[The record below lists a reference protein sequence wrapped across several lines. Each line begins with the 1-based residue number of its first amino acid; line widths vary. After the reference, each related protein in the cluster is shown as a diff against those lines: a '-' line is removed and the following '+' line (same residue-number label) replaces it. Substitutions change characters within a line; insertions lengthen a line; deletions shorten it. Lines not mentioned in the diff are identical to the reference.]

1 MTMAAMTKDR
11 IGALCTIGPA
21 AAFMVGIVG
30 IPLFYILYVSFN
42 GPHFSPSAYVMLLSS
57 RLFFQSLWS
66 TFETSI
72 LATVLS
78 VLLGYPVAVHLAR
91 QPARRRAL
99 MMIMVLMPFWTSV
112 LVKSYAFTIILGRRG
127 IINTALSCV
136 VGHKVALPL
145 LFNKFSVVI
154 GMANYLVPFVV
165 FPVLASLLAID
176 PALGRAATLMG
187 ARPMRVFRQITL
199 PLSLPGVIAGASST
213 FIISLGF
220 FVVPALLGGRHDVML
235 ANLVDFYTRET
246 LDWPAAAAIGMCLLA
261 VIGMCGFIAT
271 TLRKVRRV

>member
-1 MTMAAMTKDR
+1 MTIPAMTRDR
-11 IGALCTIGPA
+11 TGALCTIGPA
-21 AAFMVGIVG
+21 AVFMVGIVG
-30 IPLFYILYVSFN
+30 IPLLYIFYVSFN
-42 GPHFSPSAYVMLLSS
+42 GPHFSFSAYVTLLSS

-78 VLLGYPVAVHLAR
+78 VLLGYPVAIHLAR
-91 QPARRRAL
+91 QTPRRRAL
-99 MMIMVLMPFWTSV
+99 MMILVLMPFWTSI

-127 IINTALSCV
+127 LINSALSYL

-145 LFNKFSVVI
+145 LFNKFAVVI
-154 GMANYLVPFVV
+154 GMANYLVPFVI

-187 ARPMRVFRQITL
+187 AHPLRVFRQITL

-246 LDWPAAAAIGMCLLA
+246 LDWSAAAAIGMCLLA
-261 VIGMCGFIAT
+261 IIGLCGVMAA
-271 TLRKVRRV
+271 TLRKVRRA